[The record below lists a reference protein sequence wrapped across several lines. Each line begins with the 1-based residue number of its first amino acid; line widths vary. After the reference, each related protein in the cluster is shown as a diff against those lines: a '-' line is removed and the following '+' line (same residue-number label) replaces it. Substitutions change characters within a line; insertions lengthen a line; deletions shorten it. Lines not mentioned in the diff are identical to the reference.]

1 MLRRLHS
8 LPGLFAALFL
18 IILAT
23 SGAVLSL
30 SPALERAAAT
40 VPPSGATTVAEVA
53 ARVLAQYPA
62 TEQIERLP
70 SGAVLVYFSQD
81 GNPAADLVDPL
92 TGTRISAYEP
102 SPIFTWMK
110 DLHRSFL
117 LEDAGRGA
125 AGVLA
130 LLMALMCISGTFL
143 LAYRAGGWRHLFSP
157 IRGTGS
163 QRLHTQIA
171 RYAVLG
177 LLVSSLTGMWMSAIR
192 FELVTEAEELEALF
206 PEAVSGGT
214 PAPVGA
220 LSALQAVD
228 LHDLHQLVF
237 PFPDDLND
245 VYSLRTHQGSGYI
258 DQETG
263 ELLSYSDYGSA
274 ASLQTF
280 IFELHTGEAFW
291 YVGLILGVAALMAPL
306 LSVTG
311 VLIWWQRRRA
321 LPRLVGNTS
330 AQSADTVIL
339 VGSETNTTWGFAKTL
354 HDGLTAAGYHVHT
367 APMNRLEKQYRKAQ
381 RLFILAA
388 TYGDGAAP
396 ASATQFLDKLAKV
409 PDSAQLPWAVLGFG
423 DRQFPNFCAFA
434 NEVTTVLQQR
444 GWPQLLETE
453 LVDRQSAQT
462 FERWAT
468 ALGNALNTPL
478 TLRHVPLRRR
488 TTALLLKERE
498 DFGVDVQA
506 PTSILRFHAARHGG
520 PLTALRRLLGWSGLP
535 SFEAGDLVGI
545 LPPGSDIPRFYSLAS
560 ASREGVLEIC
570 VRRQEHG
577 VCSSF
582 LCSLQPLQPGQ
593 PDQHGQPEQ
602 EVQTVQAFIQHNPLF
617 RPAPGKQPVILIGAG
632 TGIAPLVGFIRH
644 NRRHGR
650 AKNRS
655 QHPMYLYWGGRS
667 PQADFLYE
675 KDLQSWL
682 TDGRLTGL
690 QTAFSRGSDR
700 AYVQDKLKADAA
712 KVRTLLEQG
721 GQVLVCGGRNMAAD
735 VAVAMDEILAPLS
748 LSVAGLKAAGRYL
761 EDTY

>member
-23 SGAVLSL
+23 SGAMLSL
-30 SPALERAAAT
+30 SPALERAVAT
-40 VPPSGATTVAEVA
+40 VPPAGVTSVAEVA
-53 ARVLAQYPA
+53 ARVLTQYPA

-92 TGTRISAYEP
+92 TGARIAAYEP
-102 SPIFTWMK
+102 SPIFAWIK

-117 LEDAGRGA
+117 LDDIGRGA

-130 LLMALMCISGTFL
+130 LLMAVMCISGTFL
-143 LAYRAGGWRHLFSP
+143 LAYRVGGWRHLFSP
-157 IRGTGS
+157 IRGTSS

-177 LLVSSLTGMWMSAIR
+177 LLLSSLTGVWMSAVR
-192 FELVTEAEELEALF
+192 FELVTEAEEVEALF
-206 PEAVSGGT
+206 PDEVSGGT
-214 PAPVGA
+214 PTPVGT

-228 LHDLHQLVF
+228 LRDLHQLVF
-237 PFPDDLND
+237 PFPDDPND

-291 YVGLILGVAALMAPL
+291 YVGLILGLAALMAPV

-321 LPRLVGNTS
+321 MPRLVGNTS

-367 APMNRLEKQYRKAQ
+367 APMNRLEKQYRKAR

-409 PDSAQLPWAVLGFG
+409 SDTAQLPWAVLGFG
-423 DRQFPNFCAFA
+423 DRQFPSFCAFA
-434 NEVTTVLQQR
+434 NEVTTVLRQR

-453 LVDRQSAQT
+453 LIDRQSAQT

-468 ALGNALNTPL
+468 AVGNVLNTPL
-478 TLRHVPLRRR
+478 TLHHVPLRRR
-488 TTALLLKERE
+488 TTALLLAERE
-498 DFGVDVQA
+498 DFGVDVQV
-506 PTSILRFHAARHGG
+506 PTSILRFHAARHSG
-520 PLTALRRLLGWSGLP
+520 PLAALRRLLGWSGLP

-577 VCSSF
+577 ACSSF
-582 LCSLQPLQPGQ
+582 LCSLQP
-593 PDQHGQPEQ
+593 EQ
-602 EVQTVQAFIQHNPLF
+602 SGHEVKQVQAVQAFIQQNPLF
-617 RPAPGKQPVILIGAG
+617 RPARGRQPVILIGAG

-644 NRRHGR
+644 NRAHNSSRKR
-650 AKNRS
+650 A

-682 TDGRLTGL
+682 ADGRLTGL
-690 QTAFSRGSDR
+690 QTAFSRASDR

-712 KVRTLLEQG
+712 KLRALLEQG

-735 VAVAMDEILAPLS
+735 VATTMDEILAPLS
-748 LSVAGLKAAGRYL
+748 LTVAGLKAAGRYL

>member
-18 IILAT
+18 IVLAT

-30 SPALERAAAT
+30 SPALERAVAT
-40 VPPSGATTVAEVA
+40 VPPSGAASVAEVA

-81 GNPAADLVDPL
+81 GNPAADIVDPL
-92 TGTRISAYEP
+92 TGIRISAYEP
-102 SPIFTWMK
+102 SPIFAWIK

-117 LEDAGRGA
+117 LDDIGRGA
-125 AGVLA
+125 AGILA
-130 LLMALMCISGTFL
+130 LLMVVMCFSGTFL

-177 LLVSSLTGMWMSAIR
+177 LLVSSLTGVWMSAIR
-192 FELVTEAEELEALF
+192 FELVTEAEEVEALF
-206 PEAVSGGT
+206 PEEVSGGT
-214 PAPVGA
+214 PTPVGTLNA
-220 LSALQAVD
+220 LRAVD
-228 LHDLHQLVF
+228 LQDLHQLVF
-237 PFPDDLND
+237 PFPDDPND

-280 IFELHTGEAFW
+280 IVELHTGEAFW
-291 YVGLILGVAALMAPL
+291 YVGLILGLAVLMVPV

-367 APMNRLEKQYRKAQ
+367 APMNRLEKQYRKAR

-423 DRQFPNFCAFA
+423 DRQFPSFCAFA
-434 NEVTTVLQQR
+434 NEVTTVLRQR

-453 LVDRQSAQT
+453 LIDRQSAQT
-462 FERWAT
+462 FERWAA
-468 ALGNALNTPL
+468 ALGNTINTPL

-488 TTALLLKERE
+488 TTALLLTERE
-498 DFGVDVQA
+498 DFGVEVLA
-506 PTSILRFHAARHGG
+506 PTSILRFHAAKRGG
-520 PLTALRRLLGWSGLP
+520 PLAALRRLLGWSGLP

-570 VRRQEHG
+570 VRRQERG

-582 LCSLQPLQPGQ
+582 LCSLQPEQSG
-593 PDQHGQPEQ
+593 Q
-602 EVQTVQAFIQHNPLF
+602 EVRAFIQYNPLF
-617 RPAPGKQPVILIGAG
+617 RPARGKQPVILIGAG

-644 NRRHGR
+644 NRSH
-650 AKNRS
+650 KRS

-667 PQADFLYE
+667 PQSDYLYE
-675 KDLQSWL
+675 RDLQSWL
-682 TDGRLTGL
+682 QDDRLTGL
-690 QTAFSRGSDR
+690 QTAFSRGGDR
-700 AYVQDKLKADAA
+700 AYVQDKLKADAVQ
-712 KVRTLLEQG
+712 VRALLEQG

-735 VAVAMDEILAPLS
+735 VAKAMDEILAPLS

>member
-18 IILAT
+18 IVLAT

-30 SPALERAAAT
+30 SPALERAIAT
-40 VPPSGATTVAEVA
+40 VPPSGVTTVAEVA

-81 GNPAADLVDPL
+81 GNPAADIVDPL
-92 TGTRISAYEP
+92 TGARISAYEP
-102 SPIFTWMK
+102 SPVFSWMK

-117 LEDAGRGA
+117 LDDIGRGA
-125 AGVLA
+125 AGILA
-130 LLMALMCISGTFL
+130 LLMAVMCISGTFL
-143 LAYRAGGWRHLFSP
+143 LAYRAGGWRHLFST

-171 RYAVLG
+171 RYAVVG
-177 LLVSSLTGMWMSAIR
+177 LLVSSLTGVWMSAIR
-192 FELVTEAEELEALF
+192 FELVTEAEEVEALF

-214 PAPVGA
+214 PTPVGT
-220 LSALQAVD
+220 LSALQAID
-228 LHDLHQLVF
+228 LRDLHQLVF
-237 PFPDDLND
+237 PFPDDTND

-263 ELLSYSDYGSA
+263 ELLSYSDYGTA

-280 IFELHTGEAFW
+280 IFELHTGEAYW
-291 YVGLILGVAALMAPL
+291 YVGLILGVTALMAPV

-321 LPRLVGNTS
+321 MPRLVGNTS

-367 APMNRLEKQYRKAQ
+367 APMNRLEKHYRKAQ

-423 DRQFPNFCAFA
+423 DRQFPCFCAYA
-434 NEVTTVLQQR
+434 NEVTSVLRQR

-468 ALGNALNTPL
+468 AIGHTINTPL

-488 TTALLLKERE
+488 TTPLLLTERE
-498 DFGVDVQA
+498 DYGVEVQA
-506 PTSILRFHAARHGG
+506 PTSILRFQAARSAG
-520 PLTALRRLLGWSGLP
+520 PFAALRRVLGGSGLP

-582 LCSLQPLQPGQ
+582 LCSLQPQQTGQ
-593 PDQHGQPEQ
+593 AVEKRQ
-602 EVQTVQAFIQHNPLF
+602 EVQAFIQYNPLF
-617 RPAPGKQPVILIGAG
+617 RPARGKQPVILIGAG

-644 NRRHGR
+644 NRAH
-650 AKNRS
+650 NRGLKGAR
-655 QHPMYLYWGGRS
+655 HPMYLYWGGRN
-667 PQADFLYE
+667 PQSDFLYE

-682 TDGRLTGL
+682 HDGRLTGL
-690 QTAFSRGSDR
+690 QTAFSRGGER

-712 KVRTLLEQG
+712 QIRALLEQG
-721 GQVLVCGGRNMAAD
+721 GQILVCGGRSMAAC
-735 VAVAMDEILAPLS
+735 VATAMEEILAPLS
-748 LSVAGLKAAGRYL
+748 LSVEGLKAAGRYL